1 MITYKILFLGD
12 SSVGKTAFIFRFC
25 DGKFEEDSLTT
36 IGLDK
41 KAKSVSHKDKKI
53 LLQIWDT
60 AGQERF
66 RSIAKSCYK
75 GADGILLMYDVNN
88 YDSFKHIKTWIKD
101 IKANITIPW
110 EKLALIVIGNKCDL
124 PKEEKKVDK
133 EDIEEF
139 KKTNN
144 GIQVI
149 EASAKLDINV
159 NESIIA
165 LIDKMMELG
174 VGKYTKNDVE
184 ERARTFS
191 VENVENNKKKKECC
205 GGGGK
210 KKENK

>member
-1 MITYKILFLGD
+1 
-12 SSVGKTAFIFRFC
+12 
-25 DGKFEEDSLTT
+25 
-36 IGLDK
+36 
-41 KAKSVSHKDKKI
+41 
-53 LLQIWDT
+53 
-60 AGQERF
+60 
-66 RSIAKSCYK
+66 
-75 GADGILLMYDVNN
+75 MYDVNN

>member
-1 MITYKILFLGD
+1 MITYKILLLGD
-12 SSVGKTAFIFRFC
+12 SSVGKTAFILRFC
-25 DGKFEEDSLTT
+25 EGKFEDDSLTT
-36 IGLDK
+36 IGLDSK
-41 KAKSVSHKDKKI
+41 TKFVSRQDKKI
-53 LLQIWDT
+53 QLQIWDT

-66 RSIAKSCYK
+66 RSLSKSWYK

-191 VENVENNKKKKECC
+191 VENVENNKKKKDCC

>member
-12 SSVGKTAFIFRFC
+12 SSVGKTAFIIRFC

-88 YDSFKHIKTWIKD
+88 YDSFKHIKIWIKD

-124 PKEEKKVDK
+124 PNEAKKVDK

-191 VENVENNKKKKECC
+191 VENVENNKKKKDCC

>member
-12 SSVGKTAFIFRFC
+12 SSVGKTAFIIRFC
-25 DGKFEEDSLTT
+25 DGKFEQDSLTT

-124 PKEEKKVDK
+124 PNEAKKVDK

-191 VENVENNKKKKECC
+191 VENVENNKKKKDCC

>member
-12 SSVGKTAFIFRFC
+12 SSVGKTAFIIRFC

-184 ERARTFS
+184 ERDRTYA
-191 VENVENNKKKKECC
+191 VENVENKKKKKECC

>member
-12 SSVGKTAFIFRFC
+12 SSVGKTAFIIRFC

-110 EKLALIVIGNKCDL
+110 EKLALIVIGNKTTYL
-124 PKEEKKVDK
+124 
-133 EDIEEF
+133 
-139 KKTNN
+139 
-144 GIQVI
+144 
-149 EASAKLDINV
+149 
-159 NESIIA
+159 IIIYHNWIHYLTTTHH
-165 LIDKMMELG
+165 LIIHHIHGNIIILHISFHNHIHIIIHNIICI
-174 VGKYTKNDVE
+174 T
-184 ERARTFS
+184 
-191 VENVENNKKKKECC
+191 
-205 GGGGK
+205 
-210 KKENK
+210 